1 MRTKAAEPFSAR
13 SLAASASDRLLL
25 RAAARPCA
33 FAADRAR
40 RPPPGSAW
48 RCRVDLRLFSE
59 QFGDLA
65 WHGGAIE
72 ELHGRRAV
80 RLHPI
85 PPPDQHGWRF
95 CRRRRN
101 LWARPFRLGRPRHNL
116 TCRRHLPRRAAFFF
130 QLAQPR
136 LGPAPCGAA
145 RSSTRQRWSTMT
157 PVGPGNF
164 ARGSAPAPP
173 RAPRWRGYTVF
184 DVSVRRSRRPGRYPR
199 RKRRQ
204 GRTTWTGGVSCSGWS
219 TARAPW

>member
-33 FAADRAR
+33 SARIARGDR
-40 RPPPGSAW
+40 RPDQPGGAW
-48 RCRVDLRLFSE
+48 VDLRLFSE

-130 QLAQPR
+130 SARPATPWA
-136 LGPAPCGAA
+136 GP
-145 RSSTRQRWSTMT
+145 M
-157 PVGPGNF
+157 
-164 ARGSAPAPP
+164 
-173 RAPRWRGYTVF
+173 WRGQVEHPAAVVYDDAGRARQF
-184 DVSVRRSRRPGRYPR
+184 CSRFSASA
-199 RKRRQ
+199 
-204 GRTTWTGGVSCSGWS
+204 TTSAALAGIHGI
-219 TARAPW
+219 